1 MPPKQTASYGGLLGK
16 EARGCAGR
24 QAGPFLRGRWGRV
37 PTGQGPVLARSG
49 DGTGSGAVHTAWA
62 LCRLPARSLGPAGT
76 ATPLL
81 SRTCCPRACD
91 PRGPSFSVQAA
102 HSESRPRREGVKVWD
117 PPHSPPPCPLGR
129 IVAAVCL
136 AHGLRICAFVRGPGW
151 PPSCCEGCC
160 GEDAGADL
168 SRRPSSL
175 AVPQADL
182 LPHRVFLVRVPR
194 NRHWFPTEAAPIPPG
209 SGRACCWLGFDHS
222 PPGGRE
228 VGLWRVLP
236 GVSLG
241 TGHVALALS
250 HVLSGHLCVCPFKAF
265 VWC

>member
-1 MPPKQTASYGGLLGK
+1 M
-16 EARGCAGR
+16 
-24 QAGPFLRGRWGRV
+24 
-37 PTGQGPVLARSG
+37 
-49 DGTGSGAVHTAWA
+49 
-62 LCRLPARSLGPAGT
+62 
-76 ATPLL
+76 
-81 SRTCCPRACD
+81 
-91 PRGPSFSVQAA
+91 
-102 HSESRPRREGVKVWD
+102 KVWD